1 MGGLPKEAILSAE
14 AGLKD
19 KYRGIVDAISRGDL
33 AALENLV
40 ATDVVDH
47 NPIPDQAPGFE
58 GLKQWLASA
67 KASFPDLHGTVED
80 VIAEGD
86 RVAARV
92 TWRGTHRGEF
102 VGVLPTNKPIVMPA
116 YHHVRFADGRAAEWW
131 GTADLFG
138 VLQQVGATISL
149 PKT

>member
-1 MGGLPKEAILSAE
+1 MSAE
-14 AGLKD
+14 PELKD
-19 KYRGIVDAISRGDL
+19 IYRGIIDSMNRGDL
-33 AALENLV
+33 GVLEDLV
-40 ATDVVDH
+40 APDVVDH
-47 NPIPDQAPGFE
+47 NPIPGQAPGFE
-58 GLKQWLASA
+58 GFKQWLASA
-67 KASFPDLHGTVED
+67 RTSFPDLLGTVED

-92 TWRGTHRGEF
+92 TWRGTHRGDF
-102 VGVLPTNKPIVMPA
+102 VGLPPTNKPIEMSA

-138 VLQQVGATISL
+138 VLQQLGAAIAG